1 MKSSPHR
8 IDILEILNSSGSKIY
23 PELKSQSG
31 FDTEKERRKF
41 AYHLKKLLNQSLV
54 AFNKSESRW
63 KITNLGKTVLS
74 LARMLKSNSKN
85 S

>member
-8 IDILEILNSSGSKIY
+8 IDILEILNSSGSKTY

-31 FDTEKERRKF
+31 FDTEKKRRKF

-74 LARMLKSNSKN
+74 LARMLKSNPEN